1 VENLIKFGCFTS
13 LNMKTLR
20 ESIEINVSPE
30 VIWDWFLNVA
40 ENYLEWHPSHIKA
53 IWETETRSEIG
64 SILYAEEDIGEEF
77 LKMRSKLTKLIPNRL
92 YRFKTVG
99 FLKFILVGGSFEI
112 EPSENG
118 SIFTATLDF
127 RMGKFLSKLVKKKV
141 QQISQHMIE
150 EGENLKKILEK
161 SG

>member
-1 VENLIKFGCFTS
+1 
-13 LNMKTLR
+13 MKTLR

-30 VIWDWFLNVA
+30 VIWDWFLHIA

-53 IWETETRSEIG
+53 NWETETASEIG
-64 SILYAEEDIGEEF
+64 SILYAEEDINGDF
-77 LKMRSKLTKLIPNRL
+77 LKMRSKLTELIPKRL

-99 FLKFILVGGSFEI
+99 TLKLILAGGSFEI

-118 SIFTATLDF
+118 SNFTATLDF
-127 RMGKFLSKLVKKKV
+127 HMGKLLSRLAKKKM

-150 EGENLKKILEK
+150 EGQNLKQILEK
-161 SG
+161 SLY

>member
-1 VENLIKFGCFTS
+1 
-13 LNMKTLR
+13 MKTLR
-20 ESIEINVSPE
+20 ESIEINVPPKI
-30 VIWDWFLNVA
+30 IWDWFLHIA

-53 IWETETRSEIG
+53 YWETEAASEIG
-64 SILYAEEDIGEEF
+64 SILYAEEDISGDF
-77 LKMRSKLTKLIPNRL
+77 LKMRSKLTELIPNRL

-99 FLKFILVGGSFEI
+99 TLRFLLAGGSFEI

-127 RMGKFLSKLVKKKV
+127 HMGKLLSQVVKKEV

-150 EGENLKKILEK
+150 EGQNLKKILEK
-161 SG
+161 L

>member
-1 VENLIKFGCFTS
+1 
-13 LNMKTLR
+13 MKTLR

-30 VIWDWFLNVA
+30 IVWDWFLHIA
-40 ENYLEWHPSHIKA
+40 ENYLEWHPSHIRA
-53 IWETETRSEIG
+53 NWETETVSEVG
-64 SILYAEEDIGEEF
+64 SILYAEEDIDGEF
-77 LKMRSKLTKLIPNRL
+77 LKMKSKFTELIPNRL

-99 FLKFILVGGSFEI
+99 TLKLILAGGSFEI

-127 RMGKFLSKLVKKKV
+127 HMGKLFSKLAKKKV

-150 EGENLKKILEK
+150 EGQNLKKILEK
-161 SG
+161 SLS

>member
-1 VENLIKFGCFTS
+1 
-13 LNMKTLR
+13 MQTLR
-20 ESIEINVSPE
+20 ESIEIAASPE
-30 VIWDWFLNVA
+30 VIWDWFLHIA

-53 IWETETRSEIG
+53 NWETDIASKVG
-64 SILYAEEDIGEEF
+64 SILYAEEDISGDF

-99 FLKFILVGGSFEI
+99 ALKLLLAGGSFEI
-112 EPSENG
+112 EPSEKG

-127 RMGKFLSKLVKKKV
+127 PMGKFISKVAKKKV

-161 SG
+161 

>member
-1 VENLIKFGCFTS
+1 
-13 LNMKTLR
+13 MKTLR

-30 VIWDWFLNVA
+30 IIWDWFLHIA

-53 IWETETRSEIG
+53 YWETETVNEVG
-64 SILYAEEDIGEEF
+64 SILYAEEDISGDF
-77 LKMRSKLTKLIPNRL
+77 LKMKSKVIKLIPNRL

-99 FLKFILVGGSFEI
+99 ALKLILAGGSFEM

-118 SIFTATLDF
+118 TIFTATLDF
-127 RMGKFLSKLVKKKV
+127 HLGNLLSKLAKKKV

-150 EGENLKKILEK
+150 EGQNLKKILEK
-161 SG
+161 SSS

>member
-1 VENLIKFGCFTS
+1 
-13 LNMKTLR
+13 MQTLHD
-20 ESIEINVSPE
+20 SIEINVSPE
-30 VIWDWFLNVA
+30 VIWDWFLHIA

-53 IWETETRSEIG
+53 NWETDNASQVG
-64 SILYAEEDIGEEF
+64 SILYAEEDIDGDF

-99 FLKFILVGGSFEI
+99 FLKLILGGGSFEI

-127 RMGKFLSKLVKKKV
+127 HMGKLLSKFAKKKV
-141 QQISQHMIE
+141 QHISQHMIE
-150 EGENLKKILEK
+150 EGQNLKKILEN
-161 SG
+161 S

>member
-1 VENLIKFGCFTS
+1 
-13 LNMKTLR
+13 MKILS

-30 VIWDWFLNVA
+30 IIWDWFLHIA

-53 IWETETRSEIG
+53 NWETETVSEVG
-64 SILYAEEDIGEEF
+64 SILYAEEDISGDF
-77 LKMRSKLTKLIPNRL
+77 LKMKSKLTKLIPNRL

-99 FLKFILVGGSFEI
+99 GLKLLLAGGSFEI

-127 RMGKFLSKLVKKKV
+127 HMGKFISKLFKKKV

-150 EGENLKKILEK
+150 EGQNLKKILERN
-161 SG
+161 

>member
-1 VENLIKFGCFTS
+1 
-13 LNMKTLR
+13 MKTLR

-30 VIWDWFLNVA
+30 VIWDWFLHIA

-53 IWETETRSEIG
+53 NWETETVSEVG
-64 SILYAEEDIGEEF
+64 SILYAEEDISGDF
-77 LKMRSKLTKLIPNRL
+77 LKMKSKVTKLIPNRL
-92 YRFKTVG
+92 YRFKTLG
-99 FLKFILVGGSFEI
+99 ALKLILAGGSFEM

-127 RMGKFLSKLVKKKV
+127 HMGKLFSKLAKNKV

-150 EGENLKKILEK
+150 EGQNLKKILEK
-161 SG
+161 SLS

>member
-1 VENLIKFGCFTS
+1 
-13 LNMKTLR
+13 MKTLR

-30 VIWDWFLNVA
+30 VIWDWLLHIA

-53 IWETETRSEIG
+53 NWQTETGSEVG
-64 SILYAEEDIGEEF
+64 SILYAEEDINGEF
-77 LKMRSKLTKLIPNRL
+77 LKMKSKLTKLIPNRL

-99 FLKFILVGGSFEI
+99 TLKLILAGGSFEI

-127 RMGKFLSKLVKKKV
+127 HMGKLLSKLAKKTMH
-141 QQISQHMIE
+141 QISQHMIE
-150 EGENLKKILEK
+150 EGQNLKKILEK
-161 SG
+161 SLS

>member
-1 VENLIKFGCFTS
+1 
-13 LNMKTLR
+13 MKTLR

-30 VIWDWFLNVA
+30 IVWDWFLHIA
-40 ENYLEWHPSHIKA
+40 ENYLEWHPSHIRA
-53 IWETETRSEIG
+53 NWETETVSEVG
-64 SILYAEEDIGEEF
+64 SILYAEEDISGEF
-77 LKMRSKLTKLIPNRL
+77 LKMKSKFTELIPNRL

-99 FLKFILVGGSFEI
+99 TLKLILAGGSFEI

-127 RMGKFLSKLVKKKV
+127 HMGKLFSKLAKKKV

-150 EGENLKKILEK
+150 EGQNLKKILEK
-161 SG
+161 SLS

>member
-1 VENLIKFGCFTS
+1 
-13 LNMKTLR
+13 MKTLR

-30 VIWDWFLNVA
+30 IIWDWFLHIA

-53 IWETETRSEIG
+53 NWETETINEVG
-64 SILYAEEDIGEEF
+64 SILYAEEDISGDF
-77 LKMRSKLTKLIPNRL
+77 LKMKSKVIKLIPNRL

-99 FLKFILVGGSFEI
+99 ALKLILAGGSFEI

-118 SIFTATLDF
+118 TIFTATLNF
-127 RMGKFLSKLVKKKV
+127 HLGKILSKLAKKKV

-150 EGENLKKILEK
+150 EGQNLKKILEK
-161 SG
+161 SSS

>member
-1 VENLIKFGCFTS
+1 
-13 LNMKTLR
+13 MKTLR
-20 ESIEINVSPE
+20 ESIEISVSPE
-30 VIWDWFLNVA
+30 IIWDWFLHIA

-53 IWETETRSEIG
+53 GWETETASQVG
-64 SILYAEEDIGEEF
+64 SILYAEEDIDGDF

-99 FLKFILVGGSFEI
+99 FLKFILAGGSFEI

-127 RMGKFLSKLVKKKV
+127 HMGKFLSKIIKKKV
-141 QQISQHMIE
+141 QQITQHMIE
-150 EGENLKKILEK
+150 EGENLKKILEN
-161 SG
+161 

>member
-1 VENLIKFGCFTS
+1 
-13 LNMKTLR
+13 MKTLR
-20 ESIEINVSPE
+20 ESIEIKVSPE
-30 VIWDWFLNVA
+30 VIWDWFLHIA

-53 IWETETRSEIG
+53 NWETEKASEVD
-64 SILYAEEDIGEEF
+64 SIFYAEEDISGEF
-77 LKMRSKLTKLIPNRL
+77 LKMKSKLTKLIPNRL

-99 FLKFILVGGSFEI
+99 LLKLILAGGSFEI

-127 RMGKFLSKLVKKKV
+127 HMGKLISKLAKKKV
-141 QQISQHMIE
+141 RQISQHMIE

-161 SG
+161 SLS

>member
-1 VENLIKFGCFTS
+1 
-13 LNMKTLR
+13 MKILR
-20 ESIEINVSPE
+20 ESIEINASPE
-30 VIWDWFLNVA
+30 VIWDWFLHIA

-53 IWETETRSEIG
+53 YWETETASEVG
-64 SILYAEEDIGEEF
+64 AILYAEEDISGDF

-99 FLKFILVGGSFEI
+99 GLKLLLAGGSFEI

-118 SIFTATLDF
+118 INFTATLDF
-127 RMGKFLSKLVKKKV
+127 HMGKLISKLAKKRV

-161 SG
+161 F